1 MSVSGLCEICER
13 PGVEHNCDRC
23 GQLVCNRHFDEQ
35 VGACADCIAEIQG
48 PTDDDRRETDQRPDG
63 VDIYRF

>member
-1 MSVSGLCEICER
+1 
-13 PGVEHNCDRC
+13 
-23 GQLVCNRHFDEQ
+23 LVCNRHFDEQ